1 MRYNVIKFNGVDTMT
16 LKEAYESWYVKS
28 GFGRFYTKATK
39 KLVDVYDYFVDK
51 KYCGHYIG
59 QYVPSIDRVI
69 KQSTGSESTRYFA
82 LKSIFDGENFSEN
95 DKFIDIGCG
104 KGRVLA
110 YMEKIKF
117 PGKIYGIE
125 HNPVVAEE
133 CKNWAKKYENITVL
147 QGDAFKLN
155 CNDYTV
161 YYFNRPFLTEMFQNF
176 VNKMEA
182 EITHPIKVYYYVDQ
196 QSGGYLKNR
205 PGWTKKKSGIAFKKG
220 LLCYNWYPQRYSTWE
235 YVPQQ
240 N

>member
-1 MRYNVIKFNGVDTMT
+1 M
-16 LKEAYESWYVKS
+16 
-28 GFGRFYTKATK
+28 
-39 KLVDVYDYFVDK
+39 
-51 KYCGHYIG
+51 
-59 QYVPSIDRVI
+59 
-69 KQSTGSESTRYFA
+69 
-82 LKSIFDGENFSEN
+82 KSIFNGEDFSEN
-95 DKFIDIGCG
+95 DKFIYIGCG

-235 YVPQQ
+235 YVPQ

>member
-1 MRYNVIKFNGVDTMT
+1 M
-16 LKEAYESWYVKS
+16 
-28 GFGRFYTKATK
+28 
-39 KLVDVYDYFVDK
+39 
-51 KYCGHYIG
+51 
-59 QYVPSIDRVI
+59 
-69 KQSTGSESTRYFA
+69 
-82 LKSIFDGENFSEN
+82 
-95 DKFIDIGCG
+95 
-104 KGRVLA
+104 
-110 YMEKIKF
+110 
-117 PGKIYGIE
+117 
-125 HNPVVAEE
+125 VAEE
-133 CKNWAKKYENITVL
+133 CKNWAEKYENITVL
-147 QGDAFKLN
+147 QGDDFKLN

-220 LLCYNWYPQRYSTWE
+220 PLCYNWYPQRYSTWE